1 MGRIKW
7 EPTGLPSG
15 RSWPGKSSFRYFPSS
30 PHSPCSSADSR
41 SATPAF
47 APRSTALLAT
57 RTLSSLPPA
66 SRSLTPPPPLPAP
79 ILASRSS
86 QTAHPP
92 TPFSSGDSTHGGAPA
107 PLSPR
112 HSPGCPPGGPTD
124 PRATRA
130 YRRSKCAC
138 GLSPAWRHHSLW
150 APFFRGLDALAVQNP
165 GAGCRFFAGLG
176 SHPFPQSIMNAH
188 PSAVF
193 APTPVI
199 PPHRPVRGKVVGQQ
213 PPGDP
218 TAHEIAEG
226 VDQFAHIGLA
236 VAASGLARWNE
247 GLDNS
252 PLFVGQVRGVG
263 FAFHTPVLSS
273 MSLPI
278 QPLRNSASHSSS
290 PAIRQRL
297 AAFPSLSSLP

>member
-7 EPTGLPSG
+7 EPTVLPSG

-66 SRSLTPPPPLPAP
+66 SRSLPPPPPLPAP

-138 GLSPAWRHHSLW
+138 GLSPAWQHHSLW
-150 APFFRGLDALAVQNP
+150 APFFRGLDALSVQDP
-165 GAGCRFFAGLG
+165 GTGGRL
-176 SHPFPQSIMNAH
+176 FPGGAAHLLAQGVVDAH
-188 PSAVF
+188 PTAIL
-193 APTPVI
+193 APATVI
-199 PPHRPVRGKVVGQQ
+199 PPDGAVGGEVVREQA
-213 PPGDP
+213 PGDP
-218 TAHEIAEG
+218 AANEVAQGI
-226 VDQFAHIGLA
+226 DQFAHVGL
-236 VAASGLARWNE
+236 
-247 GLDNS
+247 
-252 PLFVGQVRGVG
+252 PL
-263 FAFHTPVLSS
+263 
-273 MSLPI
+273 
-278 QPLRNSASHSSS
+278 
-290 PAIRQRL
+290 
-297 AAFPSLSSLP
+297 